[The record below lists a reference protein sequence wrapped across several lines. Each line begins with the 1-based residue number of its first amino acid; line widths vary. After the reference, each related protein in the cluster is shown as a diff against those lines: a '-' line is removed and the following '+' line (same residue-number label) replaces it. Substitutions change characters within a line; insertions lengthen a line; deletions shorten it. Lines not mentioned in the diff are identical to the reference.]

1 MKPILEIKNLTKI
14 FPGVIALDDVS
25 MEFYPGEVHALVG
38 ENGAGKSTLIKTLTG
53 INRPD
58 KGEIIY
64 EGAKITDFSPIASK
78 KLQIGVIYQELS
90 LVNHLSVA
98 ENIFLGSAPRKG
110 ILLDRKEMME
120 QAKRIFE
127 EMDLTI
133 SPNVTVKDLSIG
145 FQQMIELAKALAQ
158 NNRIIIMDEPTAP
171 LSNSEVEVLF
181 GLIEKLRKKGITII
195 YISHRLEEIFRI
207 SDRVTVLR
215 DGKHIVTKETKDTDR
230 DELICFMVGRSLKN
244 IYPKR
249 KPAEGKQ
256 TILETSHLSGNG
268 IKDISLKLQKGE
280 ILGLGGLVGAGRTE
294 FAQLLFGVKK
304 KESGQ
309 IIYRGET
316 VNIRNPQQA
325 MQRGIMLVP
334 EDRKRQGLILEHTI
348 NENITLAILKM
359 ISHFFIIN
367 RKKEAS
373 IVHGYINSL
382 KIKSY
387 GIKQKVKDLS
397 GGNQQKIV
405 VTKGLATDP
414 EIIIFDEP
422 TRGIDV
428 GAKQEIYMLMND
440 LIEQGK
446 TIIMITSEMEELLG
460 MSDRI
465 AVLCEGH
472 LSAILKKEQFSAQ
485 TVLRYAS
492 EIDAEA

>member
-1 MKPILEIKNLTKI
+1 
-14 FPGVIALDDVS
+14 
-25 MEFYPGEVHALVG
+25 
-38 ENGAGKSTLIKTLTG
+38 
-53 INRPD
+53 
-58 KGEIIY
+58 
-64 EGAKITDFSPIASK
+64 
-78 KLQIGVIYQELS
+78 
-90 LVNHLSVA
+90 
-98 ENIFLGSAPRKG
+98 
-110 ILLDRKEMME
+110 
-120 QAKRIFE
+120 
-127 EMDLTI
+127 
-133 SPNVTVKDLSIG
+133 
-145 FQQMIELAKALAQ
+145 
-158 NNRIIIMDEPTAP
+158 
-171 LSNSEVEVLF
+171 
-181 GLIEKLRKKGITII
+181 
-195 YISHRLEEIFRI
+195 
-207 SDRVTVLR
+207 
-215 DGKHIVTKETKDTDR
+215 
-230 DELICFMVGRSLKN
+230 
-244 IYPKR
+244 
-249 KPAEGKQ
+249 
-256 TILETSHLSGNG
+256 
-268 IKDISLKLQKGE
+268 
-280 ILGLGGLVGAGRTE
+280 
-294 FAQLLFGVKK
+294 LLFGVKK

-348 NENITLAILKM
+348 HENISLAILKM

-428 GAKQEIYMLMND
+428 GAKQEIYMLMNV

-472 LSAILKKEQFSAQ
+472 LSAILEKEQFSAQ